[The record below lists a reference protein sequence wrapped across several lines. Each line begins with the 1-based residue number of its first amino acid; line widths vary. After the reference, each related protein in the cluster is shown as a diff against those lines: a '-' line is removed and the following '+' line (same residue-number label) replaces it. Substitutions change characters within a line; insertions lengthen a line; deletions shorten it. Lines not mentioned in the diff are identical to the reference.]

1 MTPFRKISLAMVFT
15 LAVFCGQDFAVP
27 SAEAGQHHRTHHS
40 VSVKSH
46 KKHAAKHHAVAKTSL
61 SDREWAEIQERFDDW
76 LPDFRRKAR
85 AAGISERTINEALGN
100 IKPVRT
106 VVELDRRQPESI
118 MSFREYAQRAVDP
131 RVAQGREMLRRYA
144 TELRDVEQRY
154 GVPAEYIVA
163 LWGMETN
170 YGTYQGDFNV
180 PSALATLA
188 VEGRRKDFF
197 TAELMDALRLID
209 RGDVRA
215 ADMKGS
221 WAGAMG
227 NNQFMPST
235 LLRYGADGDGDGK
248 VDIWSPNHLRDTFAS
263 SANKLINDGW
273 HPGEHWGR
281 EVRLPEEFPKALINS
296 GTISPMATWKGLGVV
311 LASGRQ
317 LPLEESSAASLVA
330 PGASRPHYPGGPI
343 FLAYN
348 NYRTLSAWNAGYFP
362 AAIGLLADRIRPPE
376 PRLPTQ

>member
-1 MTPFRKISLAMVFT
+1 MSPFKKISLAMAFT
-15 LAVFCGQDFAVP
+15 LAVLCGQDFTAP
-27 SAEAGQHHRTHHS
+27 SAEAGQHHRTHHAT
-40 VSVKSH
+40 SVKAH
-46 KKHAAKHHAVAKTSL
+46 KKHAIKHHAAAKRTL
-61 SDREWAEIQERFDDW
+61 SDREWKEIQERFEDW
-76 LPDFRRKAR
+76 LPEFRRKAR
-85 AAGISERTINEALGN
+85 TAGISERTIDEALGN
-100 IKPVRT
+100 IKPIRT

-118 MSFREYAQRAVDP
+118 MSFRDYAQRAVDP
-131 RVAQGREMLRRYA
+131 RVAQGREMMRRYA
-144 TELRDVEQRY
+144 TELRDVERQY

-188 VEGRRKDFF
+188 VEGRRRDFF

-215 ADMKGS
+215 VDMKGS

-235 LLRYGADGDGDGK
+235 LLRHGVDGDGDGK
-248 VDIWSPNHLRDTFAS
+248 VNIWSRDHLRDTFAS
-263 SANKLINDGW
+263 SANKLVQDGW
-273 HPGEHWGR
+273 RPGEHWGR
-281 EVRLPEEFPKALINS
+281 EVHLPQDFPKALINS
-296 GTISPMATWKGLGVV
+296 GTVSPLATWKGLGIT
-311 LASGRQ
+311 LANGHQ
-317 LPLEESSAASLVA
+317 LPLDEGAAASLVA
-330 PGASRPHYPGGPI
+330 PGASRPNYPGGPI

-348 NYRTLSAWNAGYFP
+348 NYRVLSAWNAGYFP